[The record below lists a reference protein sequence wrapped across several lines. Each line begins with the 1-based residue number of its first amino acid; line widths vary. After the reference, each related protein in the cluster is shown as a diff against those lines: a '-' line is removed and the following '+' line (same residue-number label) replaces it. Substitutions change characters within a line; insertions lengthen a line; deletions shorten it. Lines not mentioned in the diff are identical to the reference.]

1 MKVHE
6 HMHAAVCKSSRFKQ
20 DEVLKQIQ
28 HMFFGYSHPCPHSK
42 KTKMQKIQYASS
54 AKIYI
59 YIFLCVGRGAIGF
72 LAARSKIYYYFFC
85 IGYASAQKQR
95 L

>member
-1 MKVHE
+1 
-6 HMHAAVCKSSRFKQ
+6 MHATVCKSSRFKQ

-28 HMFFGYSHPCPHSK
+28 HMFFGYRHPCPHS

-59 YIFLCVGRGAIGF
+59 YIFLCVGRRATGF
-72 LAARSKIYYYFFC
+72 LAARSKIYYYLFR